1 MGGSLTEA
9 RKRLPSLD
17 DLEQAAA
24 LLSIPGLDDADRN
37 TGAPLHLRQA
47 ALLDAIASWA
57 VLSARAAREAGDL
70 DPGRAERYAYLI
82 ETTDE
87 QDSNWWQAEGD
98 AGGGIEESPDSA
110 GTYALAV
117 LKRYLDHLRAHLD
130 DHEHVIEGE
139 LHVRV
144 SVWPV
149 ASVTAVHA
157 SAPDPDSCPSARYG
171 HMLKV
176 ARISPHAVE
185 VRTPS
190 QVRQHVYDNGVAV

>member
-37 TGAPLHLRQA
+37 TGAPLRLRQA

-57 VLSARAAREAGDL
+57 GLSARAAREIGDL

-87 QDSNWWQAEGD
+87 HDSNWWQAEGD

-117 LKRYLDHLRAHLD
+117 LERYLDHLRAHLD
-130 DHEHVIEGE
+130 DYEHVIEGE
-139 LHVRV
+139 LHIRV

-149 ASVTAVHA
+149 A
-157 SAPDPDSCPSARYG
+157 SAPDPDSCPPTRYG